1 MQVIL
6 YVYCGNTRFIIA
18 KLQLAAVWITVCAK
32 NILTNAFQLRLV
44 VFPQSIKLN
53 MLHKT

>member
-18 KLQLAAVWITVCAK
+18 KLQLAAVWITVCAN
-32 NILTNAFQLRLV
+32 NILTNALQ
-44 VFPQSIKLN
+44 
-53 MLHKT
+53 